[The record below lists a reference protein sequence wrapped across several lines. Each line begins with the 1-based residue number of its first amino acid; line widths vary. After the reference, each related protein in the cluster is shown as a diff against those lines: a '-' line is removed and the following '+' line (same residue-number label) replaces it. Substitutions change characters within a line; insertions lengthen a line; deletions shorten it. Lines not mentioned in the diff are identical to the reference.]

1 MKKFSSL
8 ISVLALSIF
17 ITACGAGS
25 NAPAKDAA
33 AKDTEKTA
41 AVGEKYPDKPIKL
54 IVSFA
59 AGGGMD
65 TGARI
70 LTPYLEKELGVP
82 VVVENKPGAGGWVGW
97 QELVQS
103 KPDGYTIGYLGTP
116 NLMTGYLDPKLKR
129 QETLDSFTMI
139 ASHVTDPGT
148 ISIRKDETRFK
159 TIQELL
165 EYAKTNELKMTT
177 TGPGSDDHIAAL
189 KLNKAFG
196 TKFIPVHTSGS
207 AEEVT
212 MALGGHVDV
221 LFANVVDVIN
231 LYKDGELKVL
241 AVMSEEKSPMLPDV
255 PTLKESGYEGVTS
268 FAARGFAAPK
278 GLDAEKL
285 NILSTAFEKAIK
297 NQEQVAKQ
305 AESGLQVEY
314 KDSEEYKKQLQE
326 IEKSL
331 LDIRD
336 LLGWQ

>member
-25 NAPAKDAA
+25 NAPAKDS
-33 AKDTEKTA
+33 ENTA
-41 AVGEKYPDKPIKL
+41 SAGEKYPDKPIKL

-97 QELVQS
+97 QELVQA

-116 NLMTGYLDPKLKR
+116 NLMTGYLDPKLNR
-129 QETLDSFTMI
+129 QENLDSFTMI

-231 LYKDGELKVL
+231 LYKDGEVKVL

-314 KDSEEYKKQLQE
+314 KDSEEYKKQLLE